1 MLGRKSG
8 YYIRIPSRHWRPPRR
23 STAGS
28 SIIPRLRPPPHGLAF
43 ILKNTLKTAFGWLVF
58 AAIVLGGLEIA
69 LRQMPELIPL
79 TLLKRFHHE
88 PRLAIAQKRQLWN
101 DSQMWVL
108 ERDDGGPTLKLFK
121 PFSKIVWDFHGPEG
135 TAKGVTLM
143 DDQGFCNPPRD
154 SYDRKQI
161 DIIAVGDSFTWCIA
175 TDPEANWI
183 SQLGQLTGLSVYN
196 LGRGGIGPYDYL
208 QILKHFG
215 LPKHPRY
222 VVMNI
227 YEGNDLR
234 DSRRYRQHIE
244 AARHGRVLFRNAADR
259 SIREIDIDAVL
270 GDSPLR
276 NSYALNFVLAAID
289 KGYEGGKNVVLR
301 ATGGDAPARV
311 DFHYKLKFD
320 GATVPFNIQNAD
332 ESEVRYAR
340 MLKNGR
346 IDFSPFDEALANFA
360 ALARQHG
367 FTPVLAYSPSAYT
380 GYADF
385 VAFDDPA
392 LAELMPG
399 FSRSQRAY
407 LAGKA
412 QELGLV
418 FVDTTPAMQAAGR
431 RLQAGELLYDPVN
444 VHYTI
449 RGNRV
454 FAEALAAAIAR
465 LQQGDGTP
473 AP

>member
-1 MLGRKSG
+1 M
-8 YYIRIPSRHWRPPRR
+8 
-23 STAGS
+23 
-28 SIIPRLRPPPHGLAF
+28 
-43 ILKNTLKTAFGWLVF
+43 LKNTLKTALGWLIF

-69 LRQMPELIPL
+69 MRQMPELIPL

-88 PRLAIAQKRQLWN
+88 PRLAIAQERQLWN
-101 DSQMWVL
+101 DAQMWVL

-121 PFSKIVWDFHGPEG
+121 PFSKIFWDFHGPEG
-135 TAKGVTLM
+135 TARGVTLM

-154 SYDRKQI
+154 PYDRKQI

-175 TDPEANWI
+175 SAPESNWI
-183 SQLGQLTGLSVYN
+183 SQLGQLTGLGVYN

-234 DSRRYRQHIE
+234 DSLRYRAYVE
-244 AARHGRVLFRNAADR
+244 AARHGRVLYRDAADR
-259 SIREIDIDAVL
+259 GTREIDIDAVL
-270 GDSPLR
+270 GSSPLR
-276 NSYALNFVLAAID
+276 NSYAVNFVLAVID
-289 KGYEGGKNVVLR
+289 KAYEGGKNVVLR
-301 ATGGDAPARV
+301 ATGGDAPERV
-311 DFHYKLKFD
+311 DFHYTLEFPDK
-320 GATVPFNIQNAD
+320 TVPFNIQNAD
-332 ESEVRYAR
+332 ESEVRQAHR
-340 MLKNGR
+340 LKRGR
-346 IDFSPFDEALANFA
+346 IDFSAFDEALENFA
-360 ALARQHG
+360 ALAKQHG

-385 VAFDDPA
+385 VEFDDPA
-392 LAELMPG
+392 LAELMPW

-412 QELGLV
+412 KALGLV
-418 FVDTTPAMQAAGR
+418 FIDTTPAMQAAGH

-454 FAEALAAAIAR
+454 FAETLAAAIAQ
-465 LQQGDGTP
+465 LPPGDGTR